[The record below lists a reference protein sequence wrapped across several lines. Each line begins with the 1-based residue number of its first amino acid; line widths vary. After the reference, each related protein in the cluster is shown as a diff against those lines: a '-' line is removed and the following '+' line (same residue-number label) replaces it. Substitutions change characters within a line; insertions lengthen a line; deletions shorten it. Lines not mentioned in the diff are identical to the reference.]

1 MKSISVQDLGGAGAL
16 AKRLREDE
24 ELLVMSGD
32 KPIAVMVA
40 ADEASFESRLMAFRR
55 ARFKESLAEI
65 QRDAVARGLDN
76 ITMEEIDA
84 EIAACRKE
92 SASDVEGRH

>member
-1 MKSISVQDLGGAGAL
+1 MKSISVRDLGGEAIL
-16 AKRLREDE
+16 ARQLEEDE

-40 ADEASFESRLMAFRR
+40 ADETSFESRLRAFRR
-55 ARFKESLAEI
+55 GRLKESLAEI
-65 QRDAVARGLDN
+65 RRDAVARGLDK

-92 SASDVEGRH
+92 SAADEGRS